1 MDLRLLRWWGLV
13 GVVAAGLGVSVHGQ
27 SSGIREN
34 SYKPR
39 TPFADV
45 SGHPRDS
52 SPLGTIDDSVNQS
65 IELGAEGRFEG
76 AQSRTAGLD
85 QLQPSPRGGGQRS
98 GLALSGGF
106 SADAGARK
114 FMPSQAFVKQSYSQA
129 YVRPAYMAI
138 PRMTAVPDS
147 LRLAA
152 NGHGSAQNA
161 SPRGLQGAG
170 TSGGA
175 SQNGVGSA
183 ATSGSM
189 KALGRGGSNARRA
202 GGVQG
207 VQRGR
212 SDTSTRA
219 AGVRAFAGMDA
230 SGLEHGLEPE
240 RGSGN
245 VEMPGSAQDAMQSPF
260 ERLGDPFR
268 SASATGF
275 EGFGTKSEFDRA
287 CGAACSLRSKGGADP
302 FGGGSRDRRRSGEM
316 PDSRFPDTEIP
327 NAKVPDTKITFGQG
341 LKLP

>member
-1 MDLRLLRWWGLV
+1 
-13 GVVAAGLGVSVHGQ
+13 VVAAGLAVSVGAQ

-52 SPLGTIDDSVNQS
+52 SPLGTVDDSVNQS

-85 QLQPSPRGGGQRS
+85 QLQPSPRAGGQRS

-106 SADAGARK
+106 SADAGARR

-138 PRMTAVPDS
+138 PRMTTVPDS

-152 NGHGSAQNA
+152 NGQGSAQNA
-161 SPRGLQGAG
+161 SPLGLQGAG

-175 SQNGVGSA
+175 SKNGAGSA

-189 KALGRGGSNARRA
+189 KAPGLGGSNARTA
-202 GGVQG
+202 GAVQG
-207 VQRGR
+207 AQRGR
-212 SDTSTRA
+212 TEAARRA
-219 AGVRAFAGMDA
+219 AGVRALAGMDA
-230 SGLEHGLEPE
+230 TGLKHGLEPE

-268 SASATGF
+268 SASVSGF
-275 EGFGTKSEFDRA
+275 EGFGMKSAFDLS
-287 CGAACSLRSKGGADP
+287 CGAACSLRPKGGADP
-302 FGGGSRDRRRSGEM
+302 FGGRSRERRRSGEM
-316 PDSRFPDTEIP
+316 PDSQIPD
-327 NAKVPDTKITFGQG
+327 AKLPETKITFGPG